1 MIETQFAE
9 VSRAVEQRLGYQI
22 TYDKDL
28 SLLFLYHYGG
38 LTDARIASAQGK
50 NFLER
55 EIFELSRQLGNQ
67 KALMDQVENVHFKI
81 NKKEM
86 PAEILKLFVNEK
98 RAKVLVMCTD
108 EEFSYFN
115 EVNKIAEMIRVS
127 ERKEAEKLLHT
138 DVAMVLIDPYYGENK
153 EHESGVSIDD
163 MYSEGMSFL
172 QN

>member
-1 MIETQFAE
+1 MFNHLKTRHLVKMIETQFAE

-115 EVNKIAEMIRVS
+115 EVNKIAEMIRVI
-127 ERKEAEKLLHT
+127 ERKEAEKLL
-138 DVAMVLIDPYYGENK
+138 YY
-153 EHESGVSIDD
+153 
-163 MYSEGMSFL
+163 YS
-172 QN
+172 